1 MLAGRLPRAHF
12 ADAVLQAR
20 LAASKDPEGE
30 ALAANHRRH
39 PSRASPGRAAAE

>member
-30 ALAANHRRH
+30 ALADTIAAIRR
-39 PSRASPGRAAAE
+39 AGTPGKLAAE